1 MAGEEFN
8 AVYVGSD
15 DYWGHD
21 SDTFNEETQWF
32 GKSWVVPGDEVTEE
46 LIRDE
51 GLNRCALYYEV
62 GRADS
67 HLFTPTSI
75 GFDEGTGFL
84 LINGTQGRIGE
95 PGATV
100 ARRRAYSLGK
110 ISQRYKNM
118 MAGAKSNEPGRF
130 TVNYIDA
137 SNEPDKQDIINF
149 IESLE
154 EEPVAAAEEFDA
166 ETLNRINPQYVEG
179 AEDIFGA
186 EGGHTNDIFHVVLH
200 SEDSAL
206 EVHTLNGGTFLADI
220 DSGMILHDSSEFA
233 AEDAE
238 PLGAEDVGFLLS
250 LSAEGDGAYS
260 FDAEAES
267 FNSEATPEEA
277 NQDFMEEWHDAE
289 QVIPQASAGPSQ
301 DESNQDYMEDW
312 SGDAED
318 IIEVFQEFPVLRR
331 FRLNGWLAS
340 AVVVGIAGLTGAYIS
355 RRS

>member
-8 AVYVGSD
+8 AVYVGSN
-15 DYWGHD
+15 DYWGYD
-21 SDTFNEETQWF
+21 ADTFNEETQWF
-32 GKSWVVPGDEVTEE
+32 GKSWVVPSDEVTKE
-46 LIRDE
+46 LISE
-51 GLNRCALYYEV
+51 SGLNRCSLYYEV
-62 GRADS
+62 GRTDS
-67 HLFTPTSI
+67 HLFTPTNI
-75 GFDEGTGFL
+75 IFDEGTGFL

-100 ARRRAYSLGK
+100 PRRRAYSLGK

-118 MAGAKSNEPGRF
+118 MAGANSNEPGRF
-130 TVNYIDA
+130 TVNYIDS

-154 EEPVAAAEEFDA
+154 EEPVVAAEEFDA
-166 ETLNRINPQYVEG
+166 ETLNRLNPQYVEG
-179 AEDIFGA
+179 AEDVFGA
-186 EGGHTNDIFHVVLH
+186 EGGQTNDIFHVVLH

-206 EVHTLNGGTFLADI
+206 EVHTLNGSTFLADI

-233 AEDAE
+233 AEDVD
-238 PLGAEDVGFLLS
+238 PLNAEDVGFLLS
-250 LSAEGDGAYS
+250 VAAEGDGAYS
-260 FDAEAES
+260 FDA
-267 FNSEATPEEA
+267 EATPEEA

-289 QVIPQASAGPSQ
+289 QVIPQAGAGPSQ

-312 SGDAED
+312 DGGAED
-318 IIEVFQEFPVLRR
+318 IVEVFQELPIIQR

-340 AVVVGIAGLTGAYIS
+340 AVVVGIAGLTGAYIT